1 MKRQCF
7 LNMFKDFDNENHS
20 GGLQKKK
27 KKRKKENLP
36 GEKNLIGTNSTST
49 TCQNSIF
56 GTCFL
61 LLINPHRK

>member
-7 LNMFKDFDNENHS
+7 LNMFKDFDN
-20 GGLQKKK
+20 
-27 KKRKKENLP
+27 ENLP

-49 TCQNSIF
+49 TCQNPIF

-61 LLINPHRK
+61 LLINPQRKQGP